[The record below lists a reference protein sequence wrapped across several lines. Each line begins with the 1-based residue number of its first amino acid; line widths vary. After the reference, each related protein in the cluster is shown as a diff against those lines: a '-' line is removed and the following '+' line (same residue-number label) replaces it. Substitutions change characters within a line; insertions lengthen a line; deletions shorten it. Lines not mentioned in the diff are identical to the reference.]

1 MKSPRPFQID
11 ADSLELLQTIERSE
25 HESERFSAIST
36 LASTGTSNAARILQD
51 TFDRTVWRSTRF
63 ALIKALGHTKVERAV
78 EFLCKIAAN
87 ADDLG
92 MAAEAILAL
101 GCTDS
106 PVAGEFLSSIVACE
120 HHPLTR
126 EALIAIANLNW
137 FPCDDLI
144 ASVIVNADASTPLPV
159 LQNAIIAAG
168 LRSQT
173 DLRGHIEGHIFG
185 EGLPQSSPLFNT
197 ALIAIGRVGGAES
210 LRKLEG
216 LDTRFRAFANQ
227 IKTSAMENIRL
238 RMGYAVED
246 AVAEIA
252 KATDPASSRQ
262 AFQMLRAF
270 LKSAAREAFELLISE
285 ASIDLQAK
293 MRLFTCDQST
303 QESDTNF
310 LVSHHEEMH
319 ASVFAALA
327 RVLYHANESVFL
339 SRLSEAKTRHVLVKF
354 LGCVRTAK
362 SESLLFDLIENRDL
376 DVDLRRHAINSLA
389 VLPHMQVDAQEIVTR
404 VGKRLATLVDS
415 EPEVALKA
423 RMLRALGQIRY
434 AGPEAITHFRQYI
447 KEPGTLQSSAYA
459 ALALTDNDEAA
470 KVVCK
475 RLKQIVAQ
483 ADLAKE
489 TQIAVETLSRFSSLI
504 EAEPLANLLPGTIT
518 SLKVPLLKI
527 MGLVDVPNL
536 SSLIEEALSS
546 GDFQQRLL
554 AVAASKKHMSPQVA
568 EKLTHLLDHKDPCIS
583 GRALD
588 SLAVSGSAIDHE
600 RVLSWLDQRPGDA
613 AAHMKVFRS
622 ISPRPH
628 DNYALFLA
636 HLDKML
642 ASRNGAMNQQDI
654 AQAATN
660 LRDNLL
666 SQVAPLSTSDG
677 RKAGKML
684 TAEEQHGI
692 DQVLR
697 RELAGYGTYSETIKS
712 VLRSGDLI
720 CQHPELF
727 DATVDKSTV
736 LIQYVKSIDL
746 LLQERLGAAMF
757 LQPGSD
763 LLQKMQSRI
772 VRLEMDDEAAFGPNL
787 PADLQLS
794 MYFSNSSF
802 PAHKLSMICRSV
814 MSGQLMREQY
824 RVIDGLRAWALLLL
838 LFGRSFKFRNGQ
850 MDPLLPMAKSS
861 NDGIAKLAR
870 DMNDLQEARNLAAH
884 RGTMLEVA
892 NIQEM
897 RGICSKVLNSLHEHL
912 IQSK

>member
-1 MKSPRPFQID
+1 
-11 ADSLELLQTIERSE
+11 
-25 HESERFSAIST
+25 
-36 LASTGTSNAARILQD
+36 
-51 TFDRTVWRSTRF
+51 
-63 ALIKALGHTKVERAV
+63 
-78 EFLCKIAAN
+78 
-87 ADDLG
+87 
-92 MAAEAILAL
+92 
-101 GCTDS
+101 
-106 PVAGEFLSSIVACE
+106 
-120 HHPLTR
+120 
-126 EALIAIANLNW
+126 
-137 FPCDDLI
+137 
-144 ASVIVNADASTPLPV
+144 
-159 LQNAIIAAG
+159 
-168 LRSQT
+168 
-173 DLRGHIEGHIFG
+173 
-185 EGLPQSSPLFNT
+185 
-197 ALIAIGRVGGAES
+197 
-210 LRKLEG
+210 
-216 LDTRFRAFANQ
+216 
-227 IKTSAMENIRL
+227 
-238 RMGYAVED
+238 
-246 AVAEIA
+246 
-252 KATDPASSRQ
+252 
-262 AFQMLRAF
+262 
-270 LKSAAREAFELLISE
+270 
-285 ASIDLQAK
+285 
-293 MRLFTCDQST
+293 
-303 QESDTNF
+303 
-310 LVSHHEEMH
+310 
-319 ASVFAALA
+319 
-327 RVLYHANESVFL
+327 
-339 SRLSEAKTRHVLVKF
+339 
-354 LGCVRTAK
+354 
-362 SESLLFDLIENRDL
+362 
-376 DVDLRRHAINSLA
+376 
-389 VLPHMQVDAQEIVTR
+389 
-404 VGKRLATLVDS
+404 
-415 EPEVALKA
+415 
-423 RMLRALGQIRY
+423 
-434 AGPEAITHFRQYI
+434 
-447 KEPGTLQSSAYA
+447 
-459 ALALTDNDEAA
+459 
-470 KVVCK
+470 
-475 RLKQIVAQ
+475 
-483 ADLAKE
+483 
-489 TQIAVETLSRFSSLI
+489 
-504 EAEPLANLLPGTIT
+504 
-518 SLKVPLLKI
+518 
-527 MGLVDVPNL
+527 
-536 SSLIEEALSS
+536 
-546 GDFQQRLL
+546 
-554 AVAASKKHMSPQVA
+554 
-568 EKLTHLLDHKDPCIS
+568 
-583 GRALD
+583 
-588 SLAVSGSAIDHE
+588 
-600 RVLSWLDQRPGDA
+600 
-613 AAHMKVFRS
+613 MKVFRS